1 MLHSWES
8 FSNQPEGSFLPPANT
23 SMSKSSKSP
32 VSSSRQDQVL
42 AGLLPEP
49 LRLALD
55 FFVAVFFVGS
65 FAATIVIF
73 LSVVPITFFLAEFAR
88 FVVGFPAAIFRSSA
102 LSDLVSLPLI
112 LSWQLTPA
120 IVVRQLCQR
129 ERGRPAPRL
138 DYTRQPGQPPALSRR
153 GITGRTGSHPGR
165 PPISGIRRAAVS
177 ALALS
182 SYVKSVLGLSYLFS
196 VFSFSKCFA

>member
-23 SMSKSSKSP
+23 SISKSSKSP

-73 LSVVPITFFLAEFAR
+73 LSVVPTTFFLAEFAR

-112 LSWQLTPA
+112 LS
-120 IVVRQLCQR
+120 
-129 ERGRPAPRL
+129 
-138 DYTRQPGQPPALSRR
+138 
-153 GITGRTGSHPGR
+153 
-165 PPISGIRRAAVS
+165 
-177 ALALS
+177 
-182 SYVKSVLGLSYLFS
+182 
-196 VFSFSKCFA
+196 